1 MTRLLTGMDDLDEG
15 REGLVEE
22 EEEEEG
28 VFRLR
33 GWGAR
38 EERRDLTLCT
48 GVPGATARSPA
59 LTI

>member
-1 MTRLLTGMDDLDEG
+1 MTRLLTGMEDLDKG
-15 REGLVEE
+15 TEGLVE

-59 LTI
+59 LAI